1 MMSPCRPWGKG
12 RHRPVVVPNPV
23 TRIACRVSGALGLA
37 SDTVSGGV
45 LHAMGP
51 RVGVDVGGDTTLS
64 ACGVIIR
71 NDSATARRN
80 APNPVTSIAHS
91 ITCRTTGC
99 ATGGTARPLSAF
111 RIHEPATP
119 HRTCQP

>member
-12 RHRPVVVPNPV
+12 RLRPDAAPNPV

-37 SDTVSGGV
+37 SGAMSGGV

-51 RVGVDVGGDTTLS
+51 RVGGGMEGDTTLS

-80 APNPVTSIAHS
+80 APSITPS

-99 ATGGTARPLSAF
+99 ATDRAARPLSAF